1 MVQVKV
7 LGPGCARCKKLFHEA
22 ERAIAEAGVEAELT
36 KVDDF
41 EAIMAYGVAMTPALV
56 MDDEVVSVGRIPRAD
71 KIAAWLAKAA
81 SGQG

>member
-7 LGPGCARCKKLFHEA
+7 LGPGCARCQKLYHEA
-22 ERAIAEAGVEAELT
+22 ERAIAEVGVEAELS
-36 KVDDF
+36 KVEDF

-56 MDDEVVSVGRIPRAD
+56 VDEEVVSAGRIPRAEQ
-71 KIAAWLAKAA
+71 IATWLAKAA